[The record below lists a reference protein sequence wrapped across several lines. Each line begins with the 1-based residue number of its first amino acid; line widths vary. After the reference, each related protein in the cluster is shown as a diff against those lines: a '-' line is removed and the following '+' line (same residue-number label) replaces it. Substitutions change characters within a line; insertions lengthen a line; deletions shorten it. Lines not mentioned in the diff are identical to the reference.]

1 MGKAQSVISMDIC
14 INVTKVSNMLKHA
27 QQSLVQSVVCHTNFG
42 GNFHPDKWA
51 PAGKRPCVCS
61 VVSIGV
67 TCLIVYI
74 VNVICEM
81 NTLSPHVR
89 LCGSGL
95 LSVFLSGVSRP
106 CYTNFFFVHECV
118 VSQCYCSFFK
128 ICTSTKRYEQEKPWG
143 NSCATTSFCPA
154 VWLRR
159 TNRSLWGT
167 SEEQVKNYVK
177 TFSLILKERKPFFF
191 STRAIAF
198 TVERNL
204 SIGIFRNDL
213 LSCPFTVLSI

>member
-1 MGKAQSVISMDIC
+1 MEKAQSVISMDIC

-42 GNFHPDKWA
+42 GSFHPDKWA

-81 NTLSPHVR
+81 NTPSSHVR

-118 VSQCYCSFFK
+118 ASQCYYSFLFFK
-128 ICTSTKRYEQEKPWG
+128 YVHQPS
-143 NSCATTSFCPA
+143 ATNKKNLEETVVPLHLSVQLFDSEGPNFHCEGQA
-154 VWLRR
+154 SQKLREDLF
-159 TNRSLWGT
+159 TDFEG
-167 SEEQVKNYVK
+167 
-177 TFSLILKERKPFFF
+177 KEAIFFLNKSHRF
-191 STRAIAF
+191 H
-198 TVERNL
+198 
-204 SIGIFRNDL
+204 G
-213 LSCPFTVLSI
+213 